1 MKKKSS
7 RKGWGLGSPPSVL
20 RMLFALG
27 RKQFVTF
34 ALDPVAKGV
43 ANTNI
48 DFGML
53 FDWVLPASKV
63 KIIMLNIPCS
73 GFWHSARSSNY
84 YVQNA
89 IFNSILQLKNCRLFI
104 ASGIRTAFLQV
115 HFWHFP
121 SLAHCQLN
129 HPVNDLDQSDEAC
142 PGEESQGASKRCYLK
157 YGLCFWTSSQL
168 QLFRPLTLSDR
179 VFLALRVDSV

>member
-1 MKKKSS
+1 MNKGGLGEKYENKKSG
-7 RKGWGLGSPPSVL
+7 RKGLELGFPPSVL

-73 GFWHSARSSNY
+73 GF
-84 YVQNA
+84 
-89 IFNSILQLKNCRLFI
+89 
-104 ASGIRTAFLQV
+104 
-115 HFWHFP
+115 
-121 SLAHCQLN
+121 
-129 HPVNDLDQSDEAC
+129 
-142 PGEESQGASKRCYLK
+142 
-157 YGLCFWTSSQL
+157 
-168 QLFRPLTLSDR
+168 
-179 VFLALRVDSV
+179 